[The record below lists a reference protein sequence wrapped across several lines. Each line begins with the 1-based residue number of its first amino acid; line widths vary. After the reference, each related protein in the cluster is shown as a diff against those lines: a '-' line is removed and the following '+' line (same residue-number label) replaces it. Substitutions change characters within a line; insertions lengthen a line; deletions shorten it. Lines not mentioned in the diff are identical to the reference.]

1 MRTKRQRRGLHT
13 NLLMIQ
19 DGEDAQDALSCRSL
33 STKEP
38 LIVGLFCGKRPM
50 KRRHLMHLRHPVFV
64 RCRLVHLKTSNVY
77 PSHLTYTQKTS
88 TCAYLTFFL
97 QIRTQ
102 DDAGQSE
109 LAHVCMRARVSV
121 HCTPCET
128 TRASSWSFICVA
140 TSPPDYRHT
149 CWVASLQP
157 LDNVR
162 AAAPNIVDDKKE
174 IWM

>member
-50 KRRHLMHLRHPVFV
+50 KIRHLMHLRHPVFV
-64 RCRLVHLKTSNVY
+64 RCRLVNLKTSNVY

-102 DDAGQSE
+102 DDARQSE
-109 LAHVCMRARVSV
+109 SAHVCMRARVSV
-121 HCTPCET
+121 HMYTMRNYTCKFVIVYLCCYKPSRLPPHVLSSVPAAIGQ
-128 TRASSWSFICVA
+128 RASR
-140 TSPPDYRHT
+140 SPQYR
-149 CWVASLQP
+149 
-157 LDNVR
+157 
-162 AAAPNIVDDKKE
+162 
-174 IWM
+174 